1 MVEKNFTNELKKVF
15 DYIQNTILKEYDC
28 DKIPTEYFILSILEN
43 GDSVGNH
50 VLSKIML
57 NDDMEN
63 AKIHFYQWTS
73 QNVKSL
79 GVKKE
84 YDKMFDKCIQ
94 LARTIAIEQKSKNI
108 NSGHVLL
115 SIVLNNSDIR
125 GYLKKFGVTS
135 KQISTQVVEETNM
148 INEEEERSFNEN
160 FVGKTPV
167 KHVKKPKVDNE
178 KTTTVITPTHTLV
191 IGEGNEAFVA
201 ALTQQSTR
209 VNGIGECERTFINL
223 NSKASNGQIETIYGN
238 DEIYEEIFNILS
250 KRNKNN
256 VILTGKSGVGKTD
269 TIRNLANRIINGNVP
284 KCFSDKVLLEVDF
297 GTLFANTG
305 MRGTFEVKLKA
316 IINDATKKGNYIF
329 FIDALSNVLSSK
341 FNDTDIENFVEAVM
355 KEKKIMLICTCSES
369 GYTKEVGD
377 YPEWERYFEKI
388 TLEEPTNK
396 QCQEILKQ
404 HSERLECFHNV
415 RYEENVLDTCI
426 RYCKRY
432 ITERCLPDSAIDIL
446 DKTGAKKSIIEIES
460 ENIRIARAKLY
471 NIRKEKDRLKFSSS
485 DRDYKKIDE
494 IEREEINLQN
504 ILDAAIKTY
513 NLEKQPYVINVN
525 DIKETI
531 SKKTN
536 IPIKDLSA
544 DDRESLKSLNERI
557 KNVVIGQ
564 DEAVDTVC
572 KAIKRQRIGIN
583 NPNKPVVF
591 LMAGSTGVGKSYLA
605 KTIAKEVFGDEK
617 KMVRLDMAEYIDG
630 TSVNKIIGAAPG
642 YIGYNDNNGLTEQI
656 KKNKHCVLLLD
667 EIEKA
672 HENVH
677 NAFLSM
683 FDEGRLTDNKGITVD
698 FRNVIVIMTSNVGAK
713 EVDERGNGIGFGKI
727 DQEKL
732 KKDIIEK
739 ELKRKFKPEF
749 LNRIDKIVYFNKLTD
764 ENIKYII
771 KLEIDKVRNRLEDM
785 GYGLVPNEELMEIIN
800 VIYNNVK
807 EKKNMGARPIMR
819 EIQTQ
824 LEDKITDYIIDN
836 DVRNGYIISSEDLK
850 RKCSHF

>member
-148 INEEEERSFNEN
+148 INEEEKRTFNEN
-160 FVGKTPV
+160 FVGETPV

-369 GYTKEVGD
+369 GYTKEVSD

-404 HSERLECFHNV
+404 HSERLERFHNV

-460 ENIRIARAKLY
+460 ENIRTARAELY

-494 IEREEINLQN
+494 IEREENNLQN

-713 EVDERGNGIGFGKI
+713 EVDERGNGIGFGNI

-732 KKDIIEK
+732 KKEIIEK

-771 KLEIDKVRNRLEDM
+771 KLEINKVRNRLEDM

-836 DVRNGYIISSEDLK
+836 DVRNGYIISLGDLK
-850 RKCSHF
+850 RKCSQK